1 MKSEGSKLYNN
12 RWVAEAHAYPSTVAY
27 TAGDLVG
34 TKLTFADVIQ
44 ADYGGGEITSVTVVD
59 LAKQLKAMDLIVFSE
74 DLATGTGA
82 TNWSTGDN
90 AALDVADS
98 DALNCVG
105 KISISTGDYASLN
118 DSAIATK
125 SASLPFYV
133 RGRNLYGLLVTR
145 GTPTFAD
152 TDDLTVKISIER
164 DN

>member
-1 MKSEGSKLYNN
+1 MKSEGSKLYNS

-27 TAGDLVG
+27 TAGDLMG

-59 LAKQLKAMDLIVFSE
+59 LAKQLTAMDLLLFDELS
-74 DLATGTGA
+74 TGTA
-82 TNWSTGDN
+82 WATGDN
-90 AALDVADS
+90 AALDVADA
-98 DALNCVG
+98 DALNCIG
-105 KISISTGDYASLN
+105 KISIGTGDYSSLN
-118 DSAIATK
+118 DNAIATK
-125 SASLPFYV
+125 STSLPFYV